1 MMNNKYRHPTDMQK
15 SASPPPGGS
24 CSSDS
29 DCTGTVLQHLGI
41 PCQPY
46 PCRNG
51 EFYFC
56 TVPTDKRI
64 TFNLRVSPNRTIRL
78 WRFIGTAPLSAAGRR
93 WEYRKPGSPRALIG
107 LEVTAEG
114 DVCLFAEQDLEPQ
127 GAQNRARI
135 ARMLVGYIHLIASLS
150 DKLSPA

>member
-1 MMNNKYRHPTDMQK
+1 MMHNKYSHPTDIQK
-15 SASPPPGGS
+15 AASHPPGGNR
-24 CSSDS
+24 SSDS
-29 DCTGTVLQHLGI
+29 NCAGSVLQRLGI
-41 PCQPY
+41 PCRPY
-46 PCRNG
+46 TCRTG

-56 TVPTDKRI
+56 TVPADKNI
-64 TFNLRVSPNRTIRL
+64 TFNLRFSPNLTIRL
-78 WRFIGTAPLSAAGRR
+78 WRFIGTAPLSAARHR
-93 WEYRKPGSPRALIG
+93 WEYRNPDVPQAVIG

>member
-1 MMNNKYRHPTDMQK
+1 MMHSNRNHPTDIQK
-15 SASPPPGGS
+15 GFSPSSGEPPS
-24 CSSDS
+24 SSDCAGS
-29 DCTGTVLQHLGI
+29 VLQHLGI

-64 TFNLRVSPNRTIRL
+64 TFNLRVSPSRTIRL
-78 WRFIGTAPLSAAGRR
+78 WRFIGTVPLSAAGHR
-93 WEYRKPGSPRALIG
+93 WEYRKPGGPRALIG

>member
-1 MMNNKYRHPTDMQK
+1 MMHSNHNHPTDIQK
-15 SASPPPGGS
+15 GFSPPSGESLPSSSNCAGS
-24 CSSDS
+24 
-29 DCTGTVLQHLGI
+29 VLQCLGI

-78 WRFIGTAPLSAAGRR
+78 WRFIGTAPLSAAGYR
-93 WEYRKPGSPRALIG
+93 WEYRKPGGPQALIG

-127 GAQNRARI
+127 GAQDRARI